1 MAATGLGHALAHRWR
16 ELGMRRSWL
25 ERSWVL
31 LGVAVMIVTFTAL
44 KLLRDD
50 GPADRGFLAFASV
63 LLALVVAGLL
73 LTRRVGRR
81 R

>member
-1 MAATGLGHALAHRWR
+1 MQ
-16 ELGMRRSWL
+16 RSWS
-25 ERSWVL
+25 ERSWGL
-31 LGVAVMIVTFTAL
+31 LGAAAVIVTFTVL

-50 GPADRGFLAFASV
+50 GPTDWGFLAFASV

-73 LTRRVGRR
+73 LTRWVGRR

>member
-1 MAATGLGHALAHRWR
+1 MATTSLGHALAQVR
-16 ELGMRRSWL
+16 ELGMRRSRS
-25 ERSWVL
+25 ERFWGL
-31 LGVAVMIVTFTAL
+31 LGAAAVIVTFTVL
-44 KLLRDD
+44 KLLGDD
-50 GPADRGFLAFASV
+50 GPTDWGFLAFASV

>member
-1 MAATGLGHALAHRWR
+1 
-16 ELGMRRSWL
+16 MRRSWS
-25 ERSWVL
+25 ERFWVL
-31 LGVAVMIVTFTAL
+31 LGVAATIVAFTVL

-50 GPADRGFLAFASV
+50 GPTDWGFVAFASV

-73 LTRRVGRR
+73 LTRWVGRR

>member
-1 MAATGLGHALAHRWR
+1 
-16 ELGMRRSWL
+16 MRRSWS
-25 ERSWVL
+25 ERFWVL
-31 LGVAVMIVTFTAL
+31 LGVAAMIVAFTVL

-50 GPADRGFLAFASV
+50 GPTDWGFVAFASV

-73 LTRRVGRR
+73 LTRWVGRR

>member
-1 MAATGLGHALAHRWR
+1 MQ
-16 ELGMRRSWL
+16 RSWS
-25 ERSWVL
+25 ERFWGL
-31 LGVAVMIVTFTAL
+31 LGAAVMIVTFTVL

-50 GPADRGFLAFASV
+50 GQTDWGFLAFACV

-73 LTRRVGRR
+73 LTRWVGRR

>member
-1 MAATGLGHALAHRWR
+1 
-16 ELGMRRSWL
+16 MRRSWW
-25 ERSWVL
+25 ERSWGL
-31 LGVAVMIVTFTAL
+31 LGVAATIVAFTVL

-50 GPADRGFLAFASV
+50 GPPDWGFVAFASV

-73 LTRRVGRR
+73 LTRWVGRR

>member
-1 MAATGLGHALAHRWR
+1 
-16 ELGMRRSWL
+16 MRHSWS
-25 ERSWVL
+25 ERFWVL
-31 LGVAVMIVTFTAL
+31 LGAAATIVAFTVL

-50 GPADRGFLAFASV
+50 GPTDWAFLAFASV

-73 LTRRVGRR
+73 LTRWVGRR

>member
-1 MAATGLGHALAHRWR
+1 
-16 ELGMRRSWL
+16 
-25 ERSWVL
+25 
-31 LGVAVMIVTFTAL
+31 MIVTFTAL